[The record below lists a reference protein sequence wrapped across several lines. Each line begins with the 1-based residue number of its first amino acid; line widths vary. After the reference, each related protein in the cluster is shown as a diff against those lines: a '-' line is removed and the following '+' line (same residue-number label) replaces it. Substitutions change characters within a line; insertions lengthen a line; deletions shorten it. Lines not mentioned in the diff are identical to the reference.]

1 MALTLQIV
9 PHNEISG
16 MSSIGRIRY
25 LLNVAKQDKIV
36 LLEGRLEKSE
46 EAELIKATME
56 EINEDFK
63 GIELGV
69 INPVRKNDPF
79 FMKLQGNIVNALFGN
94 RLGLTI
100 IGPATIVK
108 EIRKDPGKI
117 QLLMREGKIK
127 KKKRR

>member
-1 MALTLQIV
+1 MGLTLQIV
-9 PHNEISG
+9 PHSEINSL
-16 MSSIGRIRY
+16 SSIGRIRY
-25 LLNVAKQDKIV
+25 LLNLAKEDKIV

-63 GIELGV
+63 GIELSV
-69 INPVRKNDPF
+69 INPIKKNDPF
-79 FMKLQGNIVNALFGN
+79 FMKIRGNIFNAMFGN

-100 IGPATIVK
+100 IGPATVVK
-108 EIRKDPGKI
+108 EIRKDPTKI
-117 QLLMREGKIK
+117 QLLMRDGKIK